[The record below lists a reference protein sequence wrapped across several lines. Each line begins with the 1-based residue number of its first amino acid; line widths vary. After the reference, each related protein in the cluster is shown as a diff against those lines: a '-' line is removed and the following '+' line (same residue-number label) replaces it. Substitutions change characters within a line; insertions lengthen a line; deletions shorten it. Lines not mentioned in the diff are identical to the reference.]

1 MADWS
6 RQPYIPMNRRN
17 HLSSSSSTSTNFS
30 TKSHSPKSSNPHSNT
45 SNKTTATNTH
55 SENDWNDDFP
65 TLAGTCPFMCPVEE
79 RVRRERLRDLAVF
92 ERLHGNPAK
101 TSPTLAV
108 KKFCRTISTRDTQA
122 SDVRPIS
129 VLEETLNYLMSLLH
143 SSERP
148 FEVVHDFLFDRTRS
162 IRQDLSMQ
170 NVTGDQAIHMY
181 ERMVK
186 FHIISH
192 HHLHRS
198 CGAPNIASI
207 SHLNMEQLMKALTAL
222 FNLYEVNRASN
233 STYKNEAEFRS
244 FYLLLLM
251 GSNNQGESLS
261 LWLKRVPSVIIKS
274 KEICFARR
282 ILRYFRLG
290 NYKRFIHTTEDEASF
305 LQYCIIEPYINEL
318 KTNLFSLLCNDDAKV
333 RMLAL
338 SYVSYGGYKLQP
350 YPLVRLSK
358 LLMMKESDIESL
370 CVDCGFEI
378 STDAGSEKG
387 LVSTK
392 QSAICYLQSYR
403 SCYDSYKIFAH
414 SGNLERNM
422 KDEAA
427 MAAPLVPSTNDRR

>member
-1 MADWS
+1 
-6 RQPYIPMNRRN
+6 
-17 HLSSSSSTSTNFS
+17 
-30 TKSHSPKSSNPHSNT
+30 
-45 SNKTTATNTH
+45 
-55 SENDWNDDFP
+55 
-65 TLAGTCPFMCPVEE
+65 
-79 RVRRERLRDLAVF
+79 
-92 ERLHGNPAK
+92 
-101 TSPTLAV
+101 
-108 KKFCRTISTRDTQA
+108 
-122 SDVRPIS
+122 
-129 VLEETLNYLMSLLH
+129 MSLLH

-170 NVTGDQAIHMY
+170 NVTGDQVIHMY

-198 CGAPNIASI
+198 CGTPNIASI
-207 SHLNMEQLMKALTAL
+207 SHLNMEQLMKALTTL

-261 LWLKRVPSVIIKS
+261 LWLKRVPSVIMKS

-305 LQYCIIEPYINEL
+305 LQYCIIEPYINE
-318 KTNLFSLLCNDDAKV
+318 V

-350 YPLVRLSK
+350 YPLVRLST
-358 LLMMKESDIESL
+358 LLMMKESDTESL

-378 STDAGSEKG
+378 STDDGSEKG

-392 QSAICYLQSYR
+392 QSVICKPTKGVQKYY
-403 SCYDSYKIFAH
+403 
-414 SGNLERNM
+414 
-422 KDEAA
+422 
-427 MAAPLVPSTNDRR
+427 PLVSAKIERLSAELSELL